1 VGHVFASRCGVE
13 SDDGM
18 TKLTPIVHIVD
29 DDESFRSALDEL
41 LNACGYRVSLYETPK
56 FLKPH

>member
-1 VGHVFASRCGVE
+1 
-13 SDDGM
+13 M